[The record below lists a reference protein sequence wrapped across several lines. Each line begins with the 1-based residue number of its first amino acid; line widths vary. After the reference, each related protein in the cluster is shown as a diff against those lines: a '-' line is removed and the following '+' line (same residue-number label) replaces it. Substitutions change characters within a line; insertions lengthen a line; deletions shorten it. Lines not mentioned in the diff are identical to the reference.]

1 MRITADLHI
10 HSCLSPCGS
19 LEMSP
24 ARIASEASARKIDML
39 ALTDHN
45 TCRNAPAF
53 ETCCRA
59 QGILPLFG
67 MEVTS
72 SEEAHIVCLF
82 AEKESAMD
90 FGEYVESRLPEIK
103 GDPHMFG
110 DQVYVDAAE
119 QIIGEVS
126 KALIGATDI
135 SIDQIVPIVHERG
148 GIVFPAHI
156 DRPAF
161 SIVMQ
166 LGFLPELPYDAI
178 ECINPNCDYNTFGL
192 PIITNSD
199 AHFPQDIGTRP
210 TKYEVQA
217 LSFEGLREALAE
229 SRILF

>member
-1 MRITADLHI
+1 MRVIADLHI

-24 ARIASEASARKIDML
+24 RTIAAAAAERGIHML

-45 TCRNAPAF
+45 SCRNAPAF
-53 ETCCRA
+53 ELCCRRMD
-59 QGILPLFG
+59 ILPLFG

-72 SEEAHIVCLF
+72 SEEAHVVCLF
-82 AEKESAMD
+82 AEKEPAME

-110 DQVYVDAAE
+110 DQVYVDAE
-119 QIIGEVS
+119 DKILGEVTR
-126 KALIGATDI
+126 ALIGATDI
-135 SIDQIVPIVHERG
+135 SIDQLVPMVHERG

-166 LGFLPELPYDAI
+166 LGFLPDLPYDAV
-178 ECINPNCDYNTFGL
+178 ECMDPDCGIDTLGL
-192 PIITNSD
+192 RIITNSD
-199 AHFPQDIGTRP
+199 AHYPADIGTRP
-210 TKYEVQA
+210 TEYELNSV
-217 LSFEGLREALAE
+217 SFEGLKAALTRPE
-229 SRILF
+229 RS